1 MIQGV
6 AGTIIWTENF
16 TELLDFY
23 RNVFV
28 TEPKSIKGQFAS
40 FDFGETMFGLGIHKN
55 VKGISK
61 EIYRV
66 MINLRTEDIF
76 LNMKDFKLWV

>member
-40 FDFGETMFGLGIHKN
+40 FDFGETKFGLGIHKN

-76 LNMKDFKLWV
+76 FEYEKL